1 MLTTLPTVKSRLA
14 LDPFDPTHDSILSSA
29 ISAFSARFDRECNR
43 TFARSV
49 DLAQEFCADEIEIPV
64 NCYPIE
70 SITRFELKSTQA
82 PGWTAQTNVDY
93 LIRRACVI
101 SLAVP
106 LSPHPPST
114 VPSLA
119 RLIYTG
125 GFVLP
130 AAPDPTPVDPD
141 HPPKRLPSDLE
152 NAATEQIAFWFQNR
166 DKLGQIRNWPA
177 GGNYIQ
183 LADTD
188 LLPAVR
194 AILRRYTRI
203 IL

>member
-1 MLTTLPTVKSRLA
+1 V
-14 LDPFDPTHDSILSSA
+14 
-29 ISAFSARFDRECNR
+29 
-43 TFARSV
+43 V
-49 DLAQEFCADEIEIPV
+49 
-64 NCYPIE
+64 
-70 SITRFELKSTQA
+70 
-82 PGWTAQTNVDY
+82 
-93 LIRRACVI
+93 

-106 LSPHPPST
+106 LPRRSDSEGG
-114 VPSLA
+114 

-141 HPPKRLPSDLE
+141 HPPKRVPADLE
-152 NAATEQIAFWFQNR
+152 NAATEQVAFWFQNR